1 MKRRDSNDT
10 VILISQFSGN
20 ISIPSN
26 KIHTRE
32 ETPLNTTIKTFGLC
46 AAMAASLIMSS
57 TSFAATTLRI
67 GTVLAPNDPMGQ
79 GLEKFKTEV
88 EAATNGEVM
97 IQVFHN
103 SQLGDTT
110 EMIDQARA
118 GASVGTVTDVARL
131 SSFVPSLAIMSAP
144 FLFDTYEQADKF
156 ALSEEYLAWGEEL
169 KEKSGLVMLASN
181 WYQGPRHALT
191 QKPISGPADLAG
203 VRMRTIGAPI
213 WIETIRAMGAE
224 PTPIAWGE
232 VYSALQMGVID
243 AAEAQPTA
251 IKGAKLYEVIKYVTK
266 TGHIQL
272 VTALVVAA
280 EGWDQISSDNQKIV
294 RDLAVENGRYASQLT
309 IDLGEQ
315 ALADVAATGVI
326 VSETDLAPYK
336 EAVSGVYK
344 MLDLEA
350 EVDLVNKVLGR

>member
-1 MKRRDSNDT
+1 MNRS
-10 VILISQFSGN
+10 
-20 ISIPSN
+20 
-26 KIHTRE
+26 
-32 ETPLNTTIKTFGLC
+32 IKTLGICLALAAGL
-46 AAMAASLIMSS
+46 SLSMPA
-57 TSFAATTLRI
+57 FAATTLRI

-79 GLEKFKTEV
+79 GLEKFKAEV
-88 EAATNGEVM
+88 EKATNGEVLV
-97 IQVFHN
+97 QVFHN

-118 GASVGTVTDVARL
+118 GANVGTVTDVARL

-156 ALSEEYLAWGEEL
+156 ALSEQYLAWGDEL

-191 QKPISGPADLAG
+191 QKPVSSPADLKG

-232 VYSALQMGVID
+232 VYSALQLGSID

-251 IKGAKLYEVIKYVTK
+251 IKGAKLYEVIKHVTK

-272 VTALVVAA
+272 VTALVVSADA
-280 EGWDQISSDNQKIV
+280 WDQISPENQKIV

-315 ALADVAATGVI
+315 ALADVAANGVTI
-326 VSETDLAPYK
+326 SEVDLAPFK
-336 EAVSGVYK
+336 EAVSGVYG
-344 MLDLEA
+344 LLELEA
-350 EVDLVNKVLGR
+350 EAAVVNEVLGR

>member
-1 MKRRDSNDT
+1 MKSA
-10 VILISQFSGN
+10 
-20 ISIPSN
+20 
-26 KIHTRE
+26 
-32 ETPLNTTIKTFGLC
+32 IKTLGLC
-46 AAMAASLIMSS
+46 VAVTAMLGASLPVY
-57 TSFAATTLRI
+57 AATTLRI
-67 GTVLAPNDPMGQ
+67 GTVLAPDDPMGQ
-79 GLEKFKTEV
+79 GLEKFATEV
-88 EAATNGEVM
+88 EEATGGEVVV
-97 IQVFHN
+97 QVFHN

-118 GASVGTVTDVARL
+118 GANVGTVTDVARL

-144 FLFDTYEQADKF
+144 FLFDTYDQADTF
-156 ALSEEYLAWGEEL
+156 ALSEQYLAWGEEL
-169 KEKSGLVMLASN
+169 KEASGLVMLASN

-191 QKPISGPADLAG
+191 QKPITGPADLAG

-232 VYSALQMGVID
+232 VYSALQLGSID

-251 IKGAKLYEVIKYVTK
+251 IKGAKLYEVIKHVTK

-280 EGWDQISSDNQKIV
+280 EAWDQISPEHQAIV
-294 RDLAVENGRYASQLT
+294 RDLAVENGRYASQMT

-315 ALADVAATGVI
+315 ALADVAASGVTI
-326 VSETDLAPYK
+326 SDVDLAPFK
-336 EAVSGVYK
+336 EAVSGVYG
-344 MLDLEA
+344 LLELEA
-350 EVDLVNKVLGR
+350 EAAIVDEVLGR

>member
-1 MKRRDSNDT
+1 MN
-10 VILISQFSGN
+10 
-20 ISIPSN
+20 PS
-26 KIHTRE
+26 
-32 ETPLNTTIKTFGLC
+32 IKTLGLGI
-46 AAMAASLIMSS
+46 AVAASL
-57 TSFAATTLRI
+57 SFGAPTFAETTLRI
-67 GTVLAPNDPMGQ
+67 GTVLAPDDPMGQ
-79 GLEKFKTEV
+79 GLEKFKTDV
-88 EAATNGEVM
+88 ESATNGDVV

-118 GASVGTVTDVARL
+118 GANVGTVTDVARL

-144 FLFDTYEQADKF
+144 FLFDNFEQADKF
-156 ALSEEYLAWGEEL
+156 AVSDEYLAWGEEL

-181 WYQGPRHALT
+181 WYQGARHALT
-191 QKPISGPADLAG
+191 QKPISGPDDLAG

-251 IKGAKLYEVIKYVTK
+251 IKGAKLYEVIKNVTK

-272 VTALVVAA
+272 VTALVVSADA
-280 EGWDQISSDNQKIV
+280 WDQISPENQKIV
-294 RDLAVENGRYASQLT
+294 RDLAVEDGRYASQLT
-309 IDLGEQ
+309 IDLGEK
-315 ALADVAATGVI
+315 ALEDVAASGVT
-326 VSETDLAPYK
+326 VSEVDLAPFK

-344 MLDLEA
+344 LLDLESEA
-350 EVDLVNKVLGR
+350 ETVNKVLGR

>member
-1 MKRRDSNDT
+1 MKRT
-10 VILISQFSGN
+10 MKALGVCVALAA
-20 ISIPSN
+20 
-26 KIHTRE
+26 
-32 ETPLNTTIKTFGLC
+32 GL
-46 AAMAASLIMSS
+46 SMSMPA
-57 TSFAATTLRI
+57 FAATTLRI

-79 GLEKFKTEV
+79 GLDKFKTEV
-88 EAATNGEVM
+88 EKATNGEVLV
-97 IQVFHN
+97 QVFHN

-118 GASVGTVTDVARL
+118 GANVGTVTDVARL

-156 ALSEEYLAWGEEL
+156 ALSSEYLGWGDEL

-191 QKPISGPADLAG
+191 QKPISTPADLKG

-232 VYSALQMGVID
+232 VYSALQLGSID

-251 IKGAKLYEVIKYVTK
+251 IKGAKLYEVIKHVTK

-272 VTALVVAA
+272 VTALVVSADA
-280 EGWDQISSDNQKIV
+280 WDQISPENQKIV

-309 IDLGEQ
+309 IELGEQ
-315 ALADVAATGVI
+315 ALADVAESGVTI
-326 VSETDLAPYK
+326 SEVDLAPFK
-336 EAVSGVYK
+336 EAVAGVYG
-344 MLDLEA
+344 MLNLETEA
-350 EVDLVNKVLGR
+350 AIVNKVLGR